1 MPHGSSKM
9 SYVGSHL
16 ARRLRQHHEAL
27 LLAIATVLLFH
38 FYTSGIAD
46 NPPGFHMD
54 ESSIAYNA
62 YLIARTG
69 SSESG
74 ISWPLYFQFYTGRFT
89 QYGNP
94 TYVYVLAILY
104 LLFPPSIFLARM
116 LSGTLVFM
124 ATLLLGFLA
133 TRISRQRLIGIIV
146 ALTAM
151 LTPWLFEI
159 SRLVF
164 EVSFYPLAL
173 ALFLFFLN
181 RAHKKA
187 TWTLRDNVLLAVTL
201 GLLTYCYTSGR
212 LLAPLLALGLLRFS
226 FNKQR
231 LIGVVKTWAAYG
243 ITLIPLLVFNLR
255 HPGALTRRFHEVT
268 YVNAQSTLSEILFD
282 FAKRY
287 FEDLSIIRL
296 LLIGDNNPR
305 HHIPNALGSI
315 LVPTFVLAVMGATV
329 VIARHWRDPWWSYN
343 LYGLAVSI
351 VPGALTTIPFHT
363 LRLVSYPV
371 FLLVLTIPALMWLNE
386 PDMKPANERAKR
398 HRGKGRQA
406 QWVLSVKGL
415 SSRSRRSILV
425 ILLVLTAGQ
434 AMNFQR
440 QFREARLTRGYVFDT
455 AYKEVYDAAMAHPTR
470 PIYLIDGYWGPAYI
484 HAFWYATLQGKST
497 SEFIHLDNRK
507 RPPPGSLV
515 ISSEDKC
522 TSCQVIFARQIYML
536 YRAL

>member
-1 MPHGSSKM
+1 M
-9 SYVGSHL
+9 SHVGSHL

-27 LLAIATVLLFH
+27 LLAIAVLLFH
-38 FYTSGIAD
+38 FYTSGIAN
-46 NPPGFHMD
+46 NPPGFYVD

-74 ISWPLYFQFYTGRFT
+74 IGWPLYFQFYTGSFT

-94 TYVYVLAILY
+94 IYVYLLAILN

-116 LSGTLVFM
+116 LSATLVFM

-133 TRISRQRLIGIIV
+133 ARISRQRLIGIIV

-181 RAHKKA
+181 RAHTKA
-187 TWTLRDNVLLAVTL
+187 TWTVLDNVLLGLTL
-201 GLLTYCYTSGR
+201 GLLTYSYTVGR
-212 LLAPLLALGLLRFS
+212 MLAPLLALGLLF
-226 FNKQR
+226 FCLNKQR

-243 ITLIPLLVFNLR
+243 VTLIPLLVFTLR

-268 YVNAQSTLSEILFD
+268 YIHAQSTWIEIISE

-287 FEDLSIIRL
+287 AEDLSVVRL

-305 HHIPNALGSI
+305 HHIPNSLGSI
-315 LVPTFVLAVMGATV
+315 LVPTFVLAVMGVTV
-329 VIARHWRDPWWSYN
+329 VIARHWRDPWWSYI
-343 LYGLAVSI
+343 LYGLAISI
-351 VPGALTTIPFHT
+351 FPGALTTVPLHT

-386 PDMKPANERAKR
+386 PDMKRANKRARR
-398 HRGKGRQA
+398 HRGKGRRA
-406 QWVLSVKGL
+406 QRGPSVKGL
-415 SSRSRRSILV
+415 SSRSRRAILV
-425 ILLVLTAGQ
+425 IFLVLTASQ
-434 AMNFQR
+434 ALYFQR

-455 AYKEVYDAAMAHPTR
+455 SYKEIYDAAMALPTR
-470 PIYLIDGYWGPAYI
+470 PIYLIDGHWGPAYI

-497 SEFIHLDNRK
+497 SEFIHLDNGK

-522 TSCQVIFARQIYML
+522 TSCQVIFARQMYML

>member
-1 MPHGSSKM
+1 M

-16 ARRLRQHHEAL
+16 ARRLRQHHGAL
-27 LLAIATVLLFH
+27 FLAITTVLLFH
-38 FYTSGIAD
+38 FYTSGIAN
-46 NPPGFHMD
+46 NPPGFYVD

-74 ISWPLYFQFYTGRFT
+74 IGWPLYFQFYTGDFT

-94 TYVYVLAILY
+94 IYVYLLAILY

-116 LSGTLVFM
+116 LSATLVFM
-124 ATLLLGFLA
+124 ATFLLGFLA

-159 SRLVF
+159 SRLAF

-181 RAHKKA
+181 RAHNRA
-187 TWTLRDNVLLAVTL
+187 TWTLLDNVLLAVTL
-201 GLLTYCYTSGR
+201 GLLTYSYTSGR

-226 FNKQR
+226 LNKQR

-268 YVNAQSTLSEILFD
+268 YVNAQSTWSETIFE

-287 FEDLSIIRL
+287 AEDLSIVRL

-329 VIARHWRDPWWSYN
+329 VFARHWRDPWWSYI

-351 VPGALTTIPFHT
+351 VPGALTTVQFHT

-371 FLLVLTIPALMWLNE
+371 FLIVLTIPALLWLNE
-386 PDMKPANERAKR
+386 PDMKPANKRAKT
-398 HRGKGRQA
+398 HRGKNRQT
-406 QWVLSVKGL
+406 QGVLFVKGL
-415 SSRSRRSILV
+415 SSQSRRSILV
-425 ILLVLTAGQ
+425 ILLVLTVGQ
-434 AMNFQR
+434 AMYFQR
-440 QFREARLTRGYVFDT
+440 QFREERLMRGYVFDT
-455 AYKEVYDAAMAHPTR
+455 AYKEVYDAAMAQPTR

-484 HAFWYATLQGKST
+484 HAFWYATLQGKGT
-497 SEFIHLDNRK
+497 SEFVHLDNGK

-522 TSCQVIFARQIYML
+522 TSCQVIFARRIYML